1 MISTSYSTLLKT
13 LLLFTTMVAASNVQ
27 AQTLEEYIT
36 EGLGNN
42 LVLKQKNISIQQAEQ
57 SLQIAKSYFLP
68 SVSLYADYTS
78 GDGGRSIGIPIGDL
92 LNPVY
97 TSLNQLTQSD
107 AFPRVE
113 NVEQNFFP
121 KDFHDVR
128 VRTSVP
134 LFNSDLHA
142 ARNIQSQQVVLKQYE
157 VDAYKR
163 QLVFEIKKAYYTL
176 LSFEAAVATYESAVS
191 LVRKNHEVNE
201 SLFRNGKI
209 LQANVLRTKSELE
222 RVNAELNSAN
232 NQLINARHYFNF
244 LLNRD
249 LNSEVHTQPLDS
261 LSLVV
266 DSVTTPNGNR
276 EELQMVKISRD
287 INQSALR
294 MSRMSRLPKIN
305 AFLDL
310 GTQSEGWKYNDG
322 TRYYLAG
329 IQLSVPV
336 FQGRRNDLAIRQNKL
351 EIEKTDASISNTA
364 KELEMATATAN
375 NKLKTT
381 VANYTAA
388 RNQLQAADSYFRL
401 VDKGYREGVNT
412 LIEFLDARN
421 QFTASALQL
430 NIRQLEVLTAQA
442 QVERET
448 ASYPLSK

>member
-1 MISTSYSTLLKT
+1 MISLKQLPRKILVLT
-13 LLLFTTMVAASNVQ
+13 FLFQVSALDLE
-27 AQTLEEYIT
+27 AQTLGDYID
-36 EGLGNN
+36 EGLKNN
-42 LVLKQKNISIQQAEQ
+42 LVLKQRNISLQQAEQ
-57 SLQIAKSYFLP
+57 SLQIAKSYFMP
-68 SVSLYADYTS
+68 SISLLADYTS
-78 GDGGRSIGIPIGDL
+78 GEGGRSIAIPVGDM

-97 TSLNQLTQSD
+97 ASLNQLTQSD
-107 AFPRVE
+107 AFPTID

-134 LFNSDLHA
+134 LLNSDLYMA
-142 ARNIQSQQVVLKQYE
+142 KNIQSQQVALKQYE

-176 LSFEAAVATYESAVS
+176 LSAHAAIATYESALS
-191 LVRKNHEVNE
+191 LVQKNHEINE

-222 RVNAELNSAN
+222 KVNAELN
-232 NQLINARHYFNF
+232 NARNQENNARQYFNF

-249 LNSEVHTQPLDS
+249 LDAEVRTMPLDS
-261 LSLVV
+261 LPLEI
-266 DSVTTPNGNR
+266 DSAVTPNENR

-287 INQSALR
+287 INQSALK
-294 MSRMSRLPKIN
+294 MSQLSRLPKIN

-310 GTQSEGWKYNDG
+310 GTQSEGWRYNDG

-329 IQLSVPV
+329 VQLSVPI

-351 EIEKTDASISNTA
+351 EVEKTEASLINTTR
-364 KELEMATATAN
+364 ELEMATTVAN

-381 VANYTAA
+381 IANYAA
-388 RNQLQAADSYFRL
+388 AKNQSDAAESYFRL
-401 VDKGYREGVNT
+401 IEKGYREGVNS

-421 QFTASALQL
+421 QLTTSELQL